1 MALVRIN
8 LFVVFQLSLVEFL
21 CFAKEINFISVLS
34 YDHLKTDSP
43 HNPSLQSF
51 TTAITTEITN

>member
-1 MALVRIN
+1 
-8 LFVVFQLSLVEFL
+8 L